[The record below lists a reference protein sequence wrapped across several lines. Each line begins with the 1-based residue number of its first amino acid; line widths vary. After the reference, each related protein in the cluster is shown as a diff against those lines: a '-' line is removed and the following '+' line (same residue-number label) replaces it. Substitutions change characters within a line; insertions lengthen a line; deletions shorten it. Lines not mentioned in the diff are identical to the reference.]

1 MENSIDRYE
10 LEFASFKEEFP
21 LSQVGTGSS
30 GKSTN
35 VQWERLDVENVR
47 RFRGVQSLDLS
58 NDFTLLYAPNGVG
71 KSTIT
76 ECLELL
82 KNGNVSRSALSA
94 VSREFNLE
102 KDLPSF
108 GVDAADV
115 SITLVSDSDSCDA
128 NARFEFSSG
137 VETAPTLPVTVVSR
151 NTIRNTVTAKDKD
164 RFTQFLAIAQVPGL
178 VEHYENLGV
187 KYDLVKRAHSDFRK
201 AVVEFQSSLHPVGL
215 QLEDVDVA
223 SLTPDIEERQRHL
236 ASIKSKGDS
245 KAKLAETLSGLTL
258 QLNSLDFVSKPE
270 VVVRPENP
278 LDSGFPIDALDR
290 IMASVSLG
298 DKCPVC
304 QETTLNQQHFTKIQ
318 QLIEENKTFLRA
330 DQAYREFESA
340 EKRYQDFVN
349 RIREICSGIREE
361 LEMLD
366 DFDMD
371 LLEPV
376 HHLSGLKFES
386 AADFETLTE
395 RASSLVEYQSSNCA
409 LEAERLYDIA
419 SKLSAADEIRIK
431 AIWASLGSDD
441 KEREQKLDS
450 FKAAAAAEN
459 RLKKLEEDK
468 KDYFAKILSARLD
481 PIRQDIIDWWNLLR
495 PVETDFDLS
504 IDFSAETKTPK
515 VRFQCAPV
523 GLGTKKAKP
532 KNAIAVMSDS
542 QLDVLSLAVTMASH
556 CADHPSGL
564 IWLDDPTDMFD
575 ETTQTNFCKE
585 VLPRL
590 VESGNKVV
598 LATHSKHVVETVW
611 DAVAD
616 RRLVHDRVGD
626 KRKRFGDSILQVN
639 IEATN
644 GPRGEKGCSRF
655 APFGVAGIRADVEQA
670 IAEAKSSQTQW
681 NVGQRLRIANQLR
694 RYAEAI
700 LASLSDV
707 IAQVLSDG
715 PYGSSFSLSDKKAT
729 LHVYE
734 QSVRDGVS
742 KLRKVLNY
750 NNIQSSLKGLL
761 GNIISKIELGLNDVD
776 STILNSGS
784 HASAVFPTLDE
795 LEKMKKSME
804 KKLWPNPSKQ
814 NNFEAPRIFL
824 SLAEG
829 GKLHAEFQ
837 EAVRAVGIE

>member
-1 MENSIDRYE
+1 MENSIDGYE

-82 KNGNVSRSALSA
+82 KNGNVSRAALSA

-102 KDLPSF
+102 KDLPSH
-108 GVDAADV
+108 GVDVTEV
-115 SITLVSDSDSCDA
+115 SITLVSDSGNCDA
-128 NARFEFSSG
+128 NARFEFSTG
-137 VETAPTLPVTVVSR
+137 VETIPTLPVTVVSR
-151 NTIRNTVTAKDKD
+151 NTIRNAVTARDKD
-164 RFTQFLAIAQVPGL
+164 RFTRFLAIAQVPGL
-178 VEHYENLGV
+178 VEHYENLGA
-187 KYDLVKRAHSDFRK
+187 KYDSVKRMHNEFK
-201 AVVEFQSSLHPVGL
+201 KEVVEFQSSLEPVGL
-215 QLEDVDVA
+215 QLKDVDVA

-236 ASIKSKGDS
+236 VSIRSEGDLQ
-245 KAKLAETLSGLTL
+245 AKLAETLSGLTL

-270 VVVRPENP
+270 VVARPENP
-278 LDSGFPIDALDR
+278 LDSGFPIEALDK
-290 IMASVSLG
+290 IIDSASLG
-298 DKCPVC
+298 EKCPVC
-304 QETTLNQQHFTKIQ
+304 QETTLNQRHFRKVQ
-318 QLIEENKTFLRA
+318 QLIEENKSFLQA

-349 RIREICSGIREE
+349 KVKDVCSGIREA
-361 LEMLD
+361 LGKLD

-371 LLEPV
+371 LLERV
-376 HHLSGLKFES
+376 HQLSGLNFES

-395 RASSLVEYQSSNCA
+395 KASSLVGDQSNNCA
-409 LEAERLYDIA
+409 FEAERLYGTA
-419 SKLSAADEIRIK
+419 SKISAADEVRIK
-431 AIWASLGSDD
+431 AIWASLGRDD
-441 KEREQKLDS
+441 KEREQKLES
-450 FKAAAAAEN
+450 FKSATSIED

-468 KDYFAKILSARLD
+468 KDYFSKILSARLD

-504 IDFSAETKTPK
+504 IEFSAETKTPK
-515 VRFQCAPV
+515 VRFQCIPV
-523 GLGTKKAKP
+523 GLRTKKAKP

-556 CADHPSGL
+556 CADHPGGL

-590 VESGNKVV
+590 VETGNKVV
-598 LATHSKHVVETVW
+598 LATHSKYVVETVW

-616 RRLVHDRVGD
+616 RRELHDRIGD
-626 KRKRFGDSILQVN
+626 KDRRFGDSILQVN

-681 NVGQRLRIANQLR
+681 NVGQRLRIANQIR

-707 IAQVLSDG
+707 IVQVLSDG
-715 PYGSSFSLSDKKAT
+715 PYGSSFSLSEKKAT
-729 LHVYE
+729 LHIYE
-734 QSVRDGVS
+734 QRVRAGVS

-750 NNIQSSLKGLL
+750 NNIQSSLKELL
-761 GNIISKIELGLNDVD
+761 GEIIYKMELGLNDVD

-784 HASAVFPTLDE
+784 HASAVLPTLDE

-804 KKLWPNPSKQ
+804 KRLWPAPSKR
-814 NNFEAPRIFL
+814 NNFEAPGIFL

-837 EAVRAVGIE
+837 EAVRAVGV

>member
-1 MENSIDRYE
+1 MENSIEGYE

-82 KNGNVSRSALSA
+82 KNGNVSRAALSA

-102 KDLPSF
+102 KDLPSH
-108 GVDAADV
+108 GVDVTEV
-115 SITLVSDSDSCDA
+115 SITLVSDSGNCDA

-137 VETAPTLPVTVVSR
+137 AETIPTLPVTVVSR
-151 NTIRNTVTAKDKD
+151 NTIRNAVTARDKD
-164 RFTQFLAIAQVPGL
+164 RFTRFLAIAQVPGL
-178 VEHYENLGV
+178 VEHYENLGA
-187 KYDLVKRAHSDFRK
+187 KYDSVKRMHNVFK
-201 AVVEFQSSLHPVGL
+201 KEVVEFQSSLEPVGL
-215 QLEDVDVA
+215 QLKDVDVD

-236 ASIKSKGDS
+236 ASIRSEGDVQ
-245 KAKLAETLSGLTL
+245 AKLAETLSGLTL

-270 VVVRPENP
+270 VVARPENP
-278 LDSGFPIDALDR
+278 LDSGFPIEALDK
-290 IMASVSLG
+290 IMDSVSLG
-298 DKCPVC
+298 EKCPVC
-304 QETTLNQQHFTKIQ
+304 QETTLNQRHFRKVQ
-318 QLIEENKTFLRA
+318 QLIEENRSFLRA

-349 RIREICSGIREE
+349 KVKDVCSGLREA
-361 LEMLD
+361 LGKLD

-376 HHLSGLKFES
+376 HHLSRLDFES

-395 RASSLVEYQSSNCA
+395 KVSSLVGDQSKNCA
-409 LEAERLYDIA
+409 FEAERLYGTA
-419 SKLSAADEIRIK
+419 SKISAADEVRIK

-441 KEREQKLDS
+441 KEREQKLES
-450 FKAAAAAEN
+450 FKSATSIEN

-468 KDYFAKILSARLD
+468 KDYFSKILSARLD

-504 IDFSAETKTPK
+504 IEFSAETKTPK
-515 VRFQCAPV
+515 VRFQCTPV
-523 GLGTKKAKP
+523 GLRTKKAKP

-556 CADHPSGL
+556 CADHPGGL

-590 VESGNKVV
+590 VETGNKVV
-598 LATHSKHVVETVW
+598 LATHSKNVVETVW

-616 RRLVHDRVGD
+616 RRVLHDRVGD
-626 KRKRFGDSILQVN
+626 EGRRFGDSILQVN

-681 NVGQRLRIANQLR
+681 NVGQRLRIANQIR

-707 IAQVLSDG
+707 ITQVLSDG
-715 PYGSSFSLSDKKAT
+715 PYGSSSSLSEKKAT
-729 LHVYE
+729 LHTYE
-734 QSVRDGVS
+734 QRVRAGVS
-742 KLRKVLNY
+742 MLRKVLNY
-750 NNIQSSLKGLL
+750 NNIQSSLKEVL
-761 GNIISKIELGLNDVD
+761 GEIIYKMELGLNDVD
-776 STILNSGS
+776 SSILNSGS
-784 HASAVFPTLDE
+784 HASVVLPTLDE

-804 KKLWPNPSKQ
+804 KRLWPAPSKR
-814 NNFEAPRIFL
+814 NNFEAPGIFL

-837 EAVRAVGIE
+837 EAVRAVGV